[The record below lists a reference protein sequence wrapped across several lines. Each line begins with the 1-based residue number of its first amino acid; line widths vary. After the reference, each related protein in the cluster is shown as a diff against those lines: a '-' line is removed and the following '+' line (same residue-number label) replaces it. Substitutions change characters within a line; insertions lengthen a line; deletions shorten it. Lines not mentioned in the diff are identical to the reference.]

1 MEFTTIRIHNLIQ
14 IYEDARL
21 IQIYARGNKQ
31 REGRTEGDAH
41 GEVGGGL
48 LRGRWRVAQPRA
60 VGPERLGHGDLRELL
75 LQRVRDDLVVL
86 DRVDPDLGGSR
97 GGCGHLVAVENGACA
112 LGLWRRLPWRPTAKG
127 RIGREGKVRRR
138 GWTRARKEGKGLPGQ
153 RR

>member
-48 LRGRWRVAQPRA
+48 LRGRWRVAQPR
-60 VGPERLGHGDLRELL
+60 
-75 LQRVRDDLVVL
+75 
-86 DRVDPDLGGSR
+86 
-97 GGCGHLVAVENGACA
+97 
-112 LGLWRRLPWRPTAKG
+112 RRRPRTPQPWRPA
-127 RIGREGKVRRR
+127 
-138 GWTRARKEGKGLPGQ
+138 RAPPVARML
-153 RR
+153 